1 MTTAPKLYKAAL
13 TDLYI
18 HNAKERARAA
28 FVDGYTQWPTMC
40 DFYRGEIA
48 ARQQPHITLDDLDRI
63 YDTKTTYGE
72 LSISTHQ
79 PAAYPR
85 FDYTPFDFFN
95 TAVPVTTY
103 PMFTAAYAMCLVD
116 NQRYRK
122 AFSILEE
129 AHSSH
134 PWILAAY
141 CHLYR
146 QTSRWNDLLVSAI
159 RLNKTHWIDPVTQ
172 KPMER
177 NGKLVKD
184 KYLRALSVLLAGEA
198 YAHLSNSDLAEQSLD
213 TVATTDH
220 PYLASYANVLKCY
233 LKRQQGKHD
242 EAVKL
247 LKTAQ
252 SIAHTYHTDTAEN
265 DPTLLLSITTDE
277 KIQSRTDPWDPTT
290 EPVQKFPPNTP
301 PRQLE
306 LLTQAEN
313 DLASMIGMEDVKN
326 SITTLRR
333 EIEYNKA
340 RKERGFPVT
349 SVSRHLIL
357 SGPPGTGKTSIAH
370 IVAKYYAGYGIVE
383 NPEITIATRANLI
396 GKTEGSTAQKTQ
408 EMFDQARGG
417 VLFIDEAPDMIQDR
431 EEDLDARGQ
440 ESISTLL
447 QNMENHRDDTIVIF
461 AGYEGGMQR
470 LLNTNE
476 GLRSRFP
483 TWIMFSSYTPETIA
497 DIADAIAQSRGN
509 ILGTGAKEA
518 IVRRVT
524 DIQADDYAGRSLID
538 KLGNGRLARNIIE
551 AAETNRVRRLAGVNL
566 EQIDNMSLLTLTE
579 KDVDAATRNLIT
591 SAL

>member
-1 MTTAPKLYKAAL
+1 
-13 TDLYI
+13 
-18 HNAKERARAA
+18 
-28 FVDGYTQWPTMC
+28 
-40 DFYRGEIA
+40 
-48 ARQQPHITLDDLDRI
+48 
-63 YDTKTTYGE
+63 
-72 LSISTHQ
+72 
-79 PAAYPR
+79 
-85 FDYTPFDFFN
+85 
-95 TAVPVTTY
+95 
-103 PMFTAAYAMCLVD
+103 
-116 NQRYRK
+116 
-122 AFSILEE
+122 
-129 AHSSH
+129 
-134 PWILAAY
+134 
-141 CHLYR
+141 
-146 QTSRWNDLLVSAI
+146 
-159 RLNKTHWIDPVTQ
+159 
-172 KPMER
+172 
-177 NGKLVKD
+177 
-184 KYLRALSVLLAGEA
+184 
-198 YAHLSNSDLAEQSLD
+198 
-213 TVATTDH
+213 
-220 PYLASYANVLKCY
+220 
-233 LKRQQGKHD
+233 
-242 EAVKL
+242 
-247 LKTAQ
+247 
-252 SIAHTYHTDTAEN
+252 
-265 DPTLLLSITTDE
+265 
-277 KIQSRTDPWDPTT
+277 
-290 EPVQKFPPNTP
+290 
-301 PRQLE
+301 
-306 LLTQAEN
+306 
-313 DLASMIGMEDVKN
+313 MIGMEDVKN

-383 NPEITIATRANLI
+383 NPEIIIATRANLI